1 LPQTLAVRPTRTGRS
16 RGAAVVPDGS
26 SPRAAPLR
34 EREFRLLIVGQAIS
48 TVGVGMMPI
57 ALVFVVFRL
66 THDSASDLGL
76 VLAAGYA
83 TQLGLLLVGG
93 VVADRVARR
102 TLMVSALLWCAAVQ
116 ATLAVLVITGSA
128 TFSALIVL
136 MVLYA
141 IAGAFFWPAL
151 SGVIPSTVPAESL
164 QSANSILGMSGG
176 AGVIVGPLLAGIL
189 VPTVGAG
196 PTLALGAASL
206 GVSAVVLS
214 MMAGGQAAS
223 TGRRS
228 FTRELADGF
237 AEVRGRA
244 WLWLSMLSSGLL
256 LMVGVAP
263 VQVLGPLVARRYFGG
278 ATAWAVMVAAF
289 AAGGVAG
296 GALALRLRPARPL
309 FFTYLCLLVALPANV
324 LLAIPGPLA
333 AIVGAQFVGGI
344 SVGLD
349 WAIWDTLLQQ
359 QIPAHALS
367 RVTAYEG
374 VSSLAFSLI
383 GIALAGPA
391 ANTFGLRETLI
402 GGALVGAIGIVAVV
416 SVREVRNVG
425 YVR

>member
-1 LPQTLAVRPTRTGRS
+1 MARQSSGRI
-16 RGAAVVPDGS
+16 GL
-26 SPRAAPLR
+26 APLG

-93 VVADRVARR
+93 VVADRVSRR
-102 TLMVSALLWCAAVQ
+102 TLMVSSLLWCAAVQ
-116 ATLAVLVITGSA
+116 ATMAVLVITGSA

-141 IAGAFFWPAL
+141 IAGAFFGPAL

-164 QSANSILGMSGG
+164 QAANSLLGMSGG
-176 AGVIVGPLLAGIL
+176 AGVIVGPLLAGVL

-196 PTLALGAASL
+196 PTLAAGAASL

-214 MMAGGQAAS
+214 MMAGGPAAS

-256 LMVGVAP
+256 MTVVVAP
-263 VQVLGPLVARRYFGG
+263 VQVLGPLVARQYFGG
-278 ATAWAVMVAAF
+278 ATAWGVMVAAF

-309 FFTYLCLLVALPANV
+309 FFTYLCLLVTIPASV

-359 QIPAHALS
+359 QIPARALS
-367 RVTAYEG
+367 RVTAYDTG
-374 VSSLAFSLI
+374 SSLAFSLI

-402 GGALVGAIGIVAVV
+402 GGALVGALGIVAVV
-416 SVREVRNVG
+416 AVRAVRNVG